1 MSYQVP
7 QHIDKNKIFIVKRS
21 EIEGRLEPEFY
32 SPSIFALEKKIRSL
46 SSHKLSFYAKSL
58 VGGATPLKS
67 CSEEYYS
74 NEKEGIPFLRVQNL
88 QPDGNINLSN
98 CLYINTNT
106 HNGLLKRSQ
115 VNGGDLLVKITGVGR
130 MAVASVAPKNFV
142 GNTNQHMVVIKT
154 NNESTSKYLSR
165 YLNLDIIEKIA
176 SRHSTGGTR
185 PALDYPSLKAIPII
199 ENIDFS
205 LIDNALYE
213 KQKKEAEAQKLLD
226 SIDGYILS
234 ELGITMPKSDLNLK
248 ERIFFCNFKQA
259 TGGRLDPKFNNQW
272 QKLKS
277 LQCNYPKVTLADVV
291 FNSGQYGANETAIDY
306 KKGDTRYIRITDI
319 DDLGCLKEN
328 NKVTCKNI
336 EQNYIL
342 HKNDLLF
349 ARSGSVG
356 KCYIHKRISE
366 PAIFAGYLIRF
377 IINAAIINP
386 DYLFYYCNSSLYKY
400 WVDTIQRPAV
410 QANINSEEFR
420 QMIIPLPPLAK
431 QQEIADHI
439 TALRHQAAQLQQEG
453 KEALE
458 KAKQEVEQMILG
470 K

>member
-21 EIEGRLEPEFY
+21 EIEGRLDPKMALYNQESHSTQYHKIQLKKLLLKAPQYGAGESGVTRKSYQEPRYIRITDIDSNGIVNSKELGATANNIEDKY
-32 SPSIFALEKKIRSL
+32 ILNDGDILFARSGATVGKTYL
-46 SSHKLSFYAKSL
+46 HKTKPYMCFYAGYLIRFVVNTSL
-58 VGGATPLKS
+58 ILPEYLFAYTQLPIYKKWIAAIQRPS
-67 CSEEYYS
+67 AQPNINAEEYQS
-74 NEKEGIPFLRVQNL
+74 LEIPL
-88 QPDGNINLSN
+88 P
-98 CLYINTNT
+98 
-106 HNGLLKRSQ
+106 
-115 VNGGDLLVKITGVGR
+115 
-130 MAVASVAPKNFV
+130 
-142 GNTNQHMVVIKT
+142 
-154 NNESTSKYLSR
+154 
-165 YLNLDIIEKIA
+165 NLDIQHYICN
-176 SRHSTGGTR
+176 
-185 PALDYPSLKAIPII
+185 II
-199 ENIDFS
+199 KNGY
-205 LIDNALYE
+205 LT

-226 SIDGYILS
+226 SIDGYILN

-306 KKGDTRYIRITDI
+306 KEGDTRYIRITDI

-336 EQNYIL
+336 EQNYML

-386 DYLFYYCNSSLYKY
+386 DYLFYYCNCSLYKY

-420 QMIIPLPPLAK
+420 QTIIPLPPMAK

>member
-21 EIEGRLEPEFY
+21 EIEGRLDPKMALYNQESHSTQYHKIQLKKLLLKAPQYGAGESGVTRKSYQEPRYIRITDIDSNGIVNSKELGATANNIEDKY
-32 SPSIFALEKKIRSL
+32 ILNDGDILFARSGATVGKTYL
-46 SSHKLSFYAKSL
+46 HKTKPYMCFYAGYLIRFVVNTSL
-58 VGGATPLKS
+58 ILPEYLFAYTQLPIYKKWIAAIQRPS
-67 CSEEYYS
+67 AQPNINAEEYQS
-74 NEKEGIPFLRVQNL
+74 LEIPL
-88 QPDGNINLSN
+88 P
-98 CLYINTNT
+98 
-106 HNGLLKRSQ
+106 
-115 VNGGDLLVKITGVGR
+115 
-130 MAVASVAPKNFV
+130 
-142 GNTNQHMVVIKT
+142 
-154 NNESTSKYLSR
+154 
-165 YLNLDIIEKIA
+165 NLDIQHYICN
-176 SRHSTGGTR
+176 
-185 PALDYPSLKAIPII
+185 II
-199 ENIDFS
+199 KNGY
-205 LIDNALYE
+205 LT

-226 SIDGYILS
+226 SIDGYILN

-306 KKGDTRYIRITDI
+306 KEGDTRYIRITDI

-336 EQNYIL
+336 EQNYML

-386 DYLFYYCNSSLYKY
+386 DYLFYYCNCSLYKY

-410 QANINSEEFR
+410 QANINSEEFK
-420 QMIIPLPPLAK
+420 QIIIPLPPMAK

>member
-21 EIEGRLEPEFY
+21 EIEGRLDPKMALYNQESHNTQYHKIQLKKLLLKAPQYGAGESGVTRKSYQEPRYIRITDIDSNGIVNSKELGATANNIEDKY
-32 SPSIFALEKKIRSL
+32 MLNDGDILFARSGATVGKTYL
-46 SSHKLSFYAKSL
+46 HKTKPYMCFYAGYLIRFVVNTSL
-58 VGGATPLKS
+58 ILPEYLFAYTQLPIYKKWIAAIQRPS
-67 CSEEYYS
+67 AQPNINAEEYQS
-74 NEKEGIPFLRVQNL
+74 LEIPL
-88 QPDGNINLSN
+88 P
-98 CLYINTNT
+98 
-106 HNGLLKRSQ
+106 
-115 VNGGDLLVKITGVGR
+115 
-130 MAVASVAPKNFV
+130 
-142 GNTNQHMVVIKT
+142 
-154 NNESTSKYLSR
+154 
-165 YLNLDIIEKIA
+165 NLDIQHYICN
-176 SRHSTGGTR
+176 
-185 PALDYPSLKAIPII
+185 II
-199 ENIDFS
+199 KNGY
-205 LIDNALYE
+205 LT

-226 SIDGYILS
+226 SIDGYILN

-306 KKGDTRYIRITDI
+306 KEGDTRYIRITDI

-336 EQNYIL
+336 EQNYML

-386 DYLFYYCNSSLYKY
+386 DYLFYYCNCSLYKY

-420 QMIIPLPPLAK
+420 QIIIPLPPMAK

>member
-21 EIEGRLEPEFY
+21 EIEGRLDPKMALYNQESHSTQYHKIQLKKLLLKAPQYGAGESGVTRKSYQEPRYIRITDIDSNGIVNSKELGATANNIEDKY
-32 SPSIFALEKKIRSL
+32 ILNDGDILFARSGATVGKTYL
-46 SSHKLSFYAKSL
+46 HKTKPYMCFYAGYLIRFVVNTSL
-58 VGGATPLKS
+58 ILPEYLFAYTQLPIYKKWIAAIQRPS
-67 CSEEYYS
+67 AQPNINAEEYQS
-74 NEKEGIPFLRVQNL
+74 LEIPL
-88 QPDGNINLSN
+88 P
-98 CLYINTNT
+98 
-106 HNGLLKRSQ
+106 
-115 VNGGDLLVKITGVGR
+115 
-130 MAVASVAPKNFV
+130 
-142 GNTNQHMVVIKT
+142 
-154 NNESTSKYLSR
+154 
-165 YLNLDIIEKIA
+165 NLDIQHYICN
-176 SRHSTGGTR
+176 
-185 PALDYPSLKAIPII
+185 II
-199 ENIDFS
+199 KNGY
-205 LIDNALYE
+205 LT

-226 SIDGYILS
+226 SIDGYILN

-306 KKGDTRYIRITDI
+306 KEGDTRYIRITDI

-336 EQNYIL
+336 EQNYML
-342 HKNDLLF
+342 HKYDLLF

-386 DYLFYYCNSSLYKY
+386 NYLFYYCNCSLYKY

-420 QMIIPLPPLAK
+420 QIIIPLPPMAK

>member
-7 QHIDKNKIFIVKRS
+7 QHIDKNKIFIIKRS
-21 EIEGRLEPEFY
+21 EIEGRLDPKMALYNQESHSTQYHKIQLKKLLLKAPQYGAGESGVTRKSYQEPRYIRITDIDSNGIVNSKELGATANNIEDKY
-32 SPSIFALEKKIRSL
+32 ILNDGDILFARSGATVGKTYL
-46 SSHKLSFYAKSL
+46 HKTKPYMCFYAGYLIRFVVNTSL
-58 VGGATPLKS
+58 ILPEYLFAYTQLPIYKKWIAAIQRPS
-67 CSEEYYS
+67 AQPNINAEEYQS
-74 NEKEGIPFLRVQNL
+74 LEIPL
-88 QPDGNINLSN
+88 P
-98 CLYINTNT
+98 
-106 HNGLLKRSQ
+106 
-115 VNGGDLLVKITGVGR
+115 
-130 MAVASVAPKNFV
+130 
-142 GNTNQHMVVIKT
+142 
-154 NNESTSKYLSR
+154 
-165 YLNLDIIEKIA
+165 NLDIQHYICN
-176 SRHSTGGTR
+176 
-185 PALDYPSLKAIPII
+185 II
-199 ENIDFS
+199 KNGY
-205 LIDNALYE
+205 LT

-226 SIDGYILS
+226 SIDGYILN

-277 LQCNYPKVTLADVV
+277 LLCNYPKVTLADVV

-306 KKGDTRYIRITDI
+306 KEGDTRYIRITDI

-336 EQNYIL
+336 EQNYML

-386 DYLFYYCNSSLYKY
+386 DYLFYYCNCSLYKY

-420 QMIIPLPPLAK
+420 QIIIPLPPMAK

>member
-21 EIEGRLEPEFY
+21 EIEGRLDPKMALYNQESHSTQYHKIQLKKLLLKAPQYGAGESGVTRKSYQEPRYIRITDIDSNGIVNSKELGATANNIEDKY
-32 SPSIFALEKKIRSL
+32 ILNDGDILFARSGATVGKTYL
-46 SSHKLSFYAKSL
+46 HKTKPYMCFYAGYLIRFVVNTSL
-58 VGGATPLKS
+58 ILPEYLFAYTQLPIYKKWIAAIQRPNAQPNINA
-67 CSEEYYS
+67 EEYQS
-74 NEKEGIPFLRVQNL
+74 LEISLP
-88 QPDGNINLSN
+88 
-98 CLYINTNT
+98 
-106 HNGLLKRSQ
+106 
-115 VNGGDLLVKITGVGR
+115 
-130 MAVASVAPKNFV
+130 
-142 GNTNQHMVVIKT
+142 
-154 NNESTSKYLSR
+154 
-165 YLNLDIIEKIA
+165 NLDIQHYICN
-176 SRHSTGGTR
+176 
-185 PALDYPSLKAIPII
+185 II
-199 ENIDFS
+199 KNGY
-205 LIDNALYE
+205 LT

-226 SIDGYILS
+226 SIDGYILN

-306 KKGDTRYIRITDI
+306 KEGDTRYIRITDI

-336 EQNYIL
+336 EQNYML

-386 DYLFYYCNSSLYKY
+386 DYLFYYCNCSLYKY

-420 QMIIPLPPLAK
+420 QIIIPLPPMAK

>member
-21 EIEGRLEPEFY
+21 EIEGRLDPKMALYNQESHSTQYHKIQLKKLLLKAPQYGAGESGVTRKSYQEPRYIRITDIDSNGIVNSKELGATANNIEDKY
-32 SPSIFALEKKIRSL
+32 ILNDGDILFARSGATVGKTYL
-46 SSHKLSFYAKSL
+46 HKTKPYMCFYAGYLIRFVVNTSL
-58 VGGATPLKS
+58 ILPEYLFAYTQLPIYKKWIAAIQRPS
-67 CSEEYYS
+67 AQPNINAEEYQS
-74 NEKEGIPFLRVQNL
+74 LEIPL
-88 QPDGNINLSN
+88 P
-98 CLYINTNT
+98 
-106 HNGLLKRSQ
+106 
-115 VNGGDLLVKITGVGR
+115 
-130 MAVASVAPKNFV
+130 
-142 GNTNQHMVVIKT
+142 
-154 NNESTSKYLSR
+154 
-165 YLNLDIIEKIA
+165 NLDIQHYICN
-176 SRHSTGGTR
+176 
-185 PALDYPSLKAIPII
+185 II
-199 ENIDFS
+199 KNGY
-205 LIDNALYE
+205 LT

-226 SIDGYILS
+226 SIDGYILN

-306 KKGDTRYIRITDI
+306 KEGDTRYIRITDI

-336 EQNYIL
+336 EQNYML

-386 DYLFYYCNSSLYKY
+386 DYLFYYCNCSLYKY

-410 QANINSEEFR
+410 QTNINSEEFR
-420 QMIIPLPPLAK
+420 QIIIPLPPMAK

>member
-21 EIEGRLEPEFY
+21 KIEGRLDPKMALYNQESHSTQYHKIQLKKLLLKAPQYGAGESGVTRKSYQEPRYIRITDIDSNGIVNSKELGATANNIEDKY
-32 SPSIFALEKKIRSL
+32 ILNDGDILFARSGATVGKTYL
-46 SSHKLSFYAKSL
+46 HKTKPYMCFYAGYLIRFVVNTSL
-58 VGGATPLKS
+58 ILPEYLFAYTQLPIYKKWIAAIQRPS
-67 CSEEYYS
+67 AQPNINAEEYQS
-74 NEKEGIPFLRVQNL
+74 LEIPL
-88 QPDGNINLSN
+88 P
-98 CLYINTNT
+98 
-106 HNGLLKRSQ
+106 
-115 VNGGDLLVKITGVGR
+115 
-130 MAVASVAPKNFV
+130 
-142 GNTNQHMVVIKT
+142 
-154 NNESTSKYLSR
+154 
-165 YLNLDIIEKIA
+165 NLDIQHYICN
-176 SRHSTGGTR
+176 
-185 PALDYPSLKAIPII
+185 II
-199 ENIDFS
+199 KNGY
-205 LIDNALYE
+205 LT

-226 SIDGYILS
+226 SIDGYILN

-248 ERIFFCNFKQA
+248 EKIFFCNFKQA

-306 KKGDTRYIRITDI
+306 KEGDTRYIRITDI

-336 EQNYIL
+336 EQNYML

-386 DYLFYYCNSSLYKY
+386 DYLFYYCNCSLYKY

-420 QMIIPLPPLAK
+420 QIIIPLPPMAK

>member
-7 QHIDKNKIFIVKRS
+7 QHIDKNKIFIIKRS
-21 EIEGRLEPEFY
+21 EIEGRLDPKMALYNQESHSTQYHKIQLKKLQLKAPQYGAGESGVTRKSYKEPRYIRITDIDSNGIVNSKELGATANNIEDKY
-32 SPSIFALEKKIRSL
+32 ILNDGDILFARSGATVGKTYL
-46 SSHKLSFYAKSL
+46 HKTKPYMCFYAGYLIRFVVNTSL
-58 VGGATPLKS
+58 ILPEYLFTYTQLPIYKKWIAAIQRPS
-67 CSEEYYS
+67 AQPNINAEEYQS
-74 NEKEGIPFLRVQNL
+74 LEIPL
-88 QPDGNINLSN
+88 P
-98 CLYINTNT
+98 
-106 HNGLLKRSQ
+106 
-115 VNGGDLLVKITGVGR
+115 
-130 MAVASVAPKNFV
+130 
-142 GNTNQHMVVIKT
+142 
-154 NNESTSKYLSR
+154 
-165 YLNLDIIEKIA
+165 NLDIQHYICN
-176 SRHSTGGTR
+176 
-185 PALDYPSLKAIPII
+185 II
-199 ENIDFS
+199 KNGY
-205 LIDNALYE
+205 LT

-234 ELGITMPKSDLNLK
+234 KLGITMPKSDLNLK

-386 DYLFYYCNSSLYKY
+386 DYLFYYCNCSLYKY

-458 KAKQEVEQMILG
+458 KAKKEVEQMILG

>member
-21 EIEGRLEPEFY
+21 EIEGRLDPKMALYNQESHSTQYHKIQLKKLLLKAPQYGAGESGVTRKSYQEPRYIRITDIDSNGIVNSKELGATANNIEDKY
-32 SPSIFALEKKIRSL
+32 ILNDGDILFARSGATVGKTYL
-46 SSHKLSFYAKSL
+46 HKTKPYMCFYAGYLIRFVVNTSL
-58 VGGATPLKS
+58 ILPEYLFAYTQLPIYKKWIAAIQRPS
-67 CSEEYYS
+67 AQPNINAEEYQS
-74 NEKEGIPFLRVQNL
+74 LEIPL
-88 QPDGNINLSN
+88 P
-98 CLYINTNT
+98 
-106 HNGLLKRSQ
+106 
-115 VNGGDLLVKITGVGR
+115 
-130 MAVASVAPKNFV
+130 
-142 GNTNQHMVVIKT
+142 
-154 NNESTSKYLSR
+154 
-165 YLNLDIIEKIA
+165 NLDIQHYICN
-176 SRHSTGGTR
+176 
-185 PALDYPSLKAIPII
+185 II
-199 ENIDFS
+199 KNGY
-205 LIDNALYE
+205 LT

-226 SIDGYILS
+226 SIDGYILN

-306 KKGDTRYIRITDI
+306 KEGDTRYIRITDI

-336 EQNYIL
+336 EQNYML

-386 DYLFYYCNSSLYKY
+386 DYLFYYCNCSLYKY

-420 QMIIPLPPLAK
+420 QIIIPLPPMAK

-458 KAKQEVEQMILG
+458 KAKQEVEQIILG

>member
-21 EIEGRLEPEFY
+21 EIEGRLDPKMALYNQESHNTQYHKIQLKKLLLKAPQYGAGESGVTRKSYQEPRYIRITDIDSNGIVNSKELGATANNIEDKY
-32 SPSIFALEKKIRSL
+32 ILNDGDILFARSGATVGKTYL
-46 SSHKLSFYAKSL
+46 HKTKPYMCFYAGYLIRFVVNTSL
-58 VGGATPLKS
+58 ILPEYLFAYTQLPIYKKWIAAIQRPS
-67 CSEEYYS
+67 AQPNINAEEYQS
-74 NEKEGIPFLRVQNL
+74 LEIPL
-88 QPDGNINLSN
+88 P
-98 CLYINTNT
+98 
-106 HNGLLKRSQ
+106 
-115 VNGGDLLVKITGVGR
+115 
-130 MAVASVAPKNFV
+130 
-142 GNTNQHMVVIKT
+142 
-154 NNESTSKYLSR
+154 
-165 YLNLDIIEKIA
+165 NLDIQHYICN
-176 SRHSTGGTR
+176 
-185 PALDYPSLKAIPII
+185 II
-199 ENIDFS
+199 KNGY
-205 LIDNALYE
+205 LT

-226 SIDGYILS
+226 SIDGYILN

-306 KKGDTRYIRITDI
+306 KEGDTRYIRITDI

-336 EQNYIL
+336 EQNYML

-386 DYLFYYCNSSLYKY
+386 DYLFYYCNCSLYKY

-420 QMIIPLPPLAK
+420 QIIIPLPPMAK

-458 KAKQEVEQMILG
+458 KAKQEVEQMILE

>member
-21 EIEGRLEPEFY
+21 EIEGRLDPKMALYNQESHSTQYHKIQLKKLLLKAPQYGAGESSVTRKSYQEPRYIRITDIDSNGIVNSKELGATANNIEDKY
-32 SPSIFALEKKIRSL
+32 ILNDGDILFARSGATVGKTYL
-46 SSHKLSFYAKSL
+46 HKTKPYMCFYAGYLIRFVVNTSL
-58 VGGATPLKS
+58 ILPEYLFAYTQLPIYKKWIAAIQRPNAQPNINA
-67 CSEEYYS
+67 EEYQS
-74 NEKEGIPFLRVQNL
+74 LEIPL
-88 QPDGNINLSN
+88 P
-98 CLYINTNT
+98 
-106 HNGLLKRSQ
+106 
-115 VNGGDLLVKITGVGR
+115 
-130 MAVASVAPKNFV
+130 
-142 GNTNQHMVVIKT
+142 
-154 NNESTSKYLSR
+154 
-165 YLNLDIIEKIA
+165 NLDIQHYICN
-176 SRHSTGGTR
+176 
-185 PALDYPSLKAIPII
+185 II
-199 ENIDFS
+199 KNGY
-205 LIDNALYE
+205 LT

-226 SIDGYILS
+226 SIDGYILN

-306 KKGDTRYIRITDI
+306 KEGDTRYIRITDI

-336 EQNYIL
+336 EQNYML

-386 DYLFYYCNSSLYKY
+386 DYLFYYCNCSLYKY

-420 QMIIPLPPLAK
+420 QIIIPLPPMAK

>member
-7 QHIDKNKIFIVKRS
+7 QHIDKNKIFIIKRS
-21 EIEGRLEPEFY
+21 EIEGRLDPKMALYNQESHSTQYHKIQLKKLLLKAPQYGAGESGVTRKSYQEPRYIRITDIDSNGIVNSKELGATANNIEDKY
-32 SPSIFALEKKIRSL
+32 ILNDGDILFARSGATVGKTYL
-46 SSHKLSFYAKSL
+46 HKTKPYMCFYAGYLIRFVVNTSL
-58 VGGATPLKS
+58 ILPEYLFAYTQLPIYKKWIAAIQRPS
-67 CSEEYYS
+67 AQPNINAEEYQS
-74 NEKEGIPFLRVQNL
+74 LEIPL
-88 QPDGNINLSN
+88 P
-98 CLYINTNT
+98 
-106 HNGLLKRSQ
+106 
-115 VNGGDLLVKITGVGR
+115 
-130 MAVASVAPKNFV
+130 
-142 GNTNQHMVVIKT
+142 
-154 NNESTSKYLSR
+154 
-165 YLNLDIIEKIA
+165 NLDIQHYICN
-176 SRHSTGGTR
+176 
-185 PALDYPSLKAIPII
+185 II
-199 ENIDFS
+199 KNGY
-205 LIDNALYE
+205 LT

-226 SIDGYILS
+226 SIDGYILN

-306 KKGDTRYIRITDI
+306 KEGDTRYIRITDI

-336 EQNYIL
+336 EQNYML

-386 DYLFYYCNSSLYKY
+386 NYLFYYCNCSLYKY

-420 QMIIPLPPLAK
+420 QIIIPLPPMAK

>member
-21 EIEGRLEPEFY
+21 EIEGRLDPKMALYNQESHSTQYHKIQLKKLLLKAPQYGAGESGVTRKSYQEPRYIRITDIDSNGIVNSKELGATANNIEDKY
-32 SPSIFALEKKIRSL
+32 ILNDGDILFARSGATVGKTYL
-46 SSHKLSFYAKSL
+46 HKTKPYMCFYAGYLIRFVANTSL
-58 VGGATPLKS
+58 ILPEYLFAYTQLPIYKKWIAAIQRPNAQPNINA
-67 CSEEYYS
+67 EEYQS
-74 NEKEGIPFLRVQNL
+74 LEIPL
-88 QPDGNINLSN
+88 P
-98 CLYINTNT
+98 
-106 HNGLLKRSQ
+106 
-115 VNGGDLLVKITGVGR
+115 
-130 MAVASVAPKNFV
+130 
-142 GNTNQHMVVIKT
+142 
-154 NNESTSKYLSR
+154 
-165 YLNLDIIEKIA
+165 NLDIQHYICN
-176 SRHSTGGTR
+176 
-185 PALDYPSLKAIPII
+185 II
-199 ENIDFS
+199 KNGY
-205 LIDNALYE
+205 LT

-226 SIDGYILS
+226 SINGYILN

-306 KKGDTRYIRITDI
+306 KEGDTRYIRITDI

-336 EQNYIL
+336 EQNYML

-386 DYLFYYCNSSLYKY
+386 DYLFYYCNCSLYKY

-420 QMIIPLPPLAK
+420 QIIIPLPPMAK

>member
-21 EIEGRLEPEFY
+21 EIEGRLDPKMALYNQESHSTQYHKIQLKKLLLKAPQYGAGESGVTRKSYQEPRYIRITDIDSNGIVNSKELGATANNIEDKY
-32 SPSIFALEKKIRSL
+32 ILNDGDILFARSGATVGKTYL
-46 SSHKLSFYAKSL
+46 HKTKPYMCFYAGYLIRFVVNTSL
-58 VGGATPLKS
+58 ILPEYLFAYTQLPIYKKWIAAIQRPS
-67 CSEEYYS
+67 AQPNINAEEYQS
-74 NEKEGIPFLRVQNL
+74 LEIPL
-88 QPDGNINLSN
+88 P
-98 CLYINTNT
+98 
-106 HNGLLKRSQ
+106 
-115 VNGGDLLVKITGVGR
+115 
-130 MAVASVAPKNFV
+130 
-142 GNTNQHMVVIKT
+142 
-154 NNESTSKYLSR
+154 
-165 YLNLDIIEKIA
+165 NLDIQHYICN
-176 SRHSTGGTR
+176 
-185 PALDYPSLKAIPII
+185 II
-199 ENIDFS
+199 KNGY
-205 LIDNALYE
+205 LT

-226 SIDGYILS
+226 SIDGYILN

-277 LQCNYPKVTLADVV
+277 LKCNYPKVTLADVV

-306 KKGDTRYIRITDI
+306 KEGDTRYIRITDI

-336 EQNYIL
+336 EQNYML

-356 KCYIHKRISE
+356 KCYIHKQISE

-386 DYLFYYCNSSLYKY
+386 DYLFYYCNCSLYKY

-420 QMIIPLPPLAK
+420 QIIIPLPPMAK

>member
-21 EIEGRLEPEFY
+21 EIEGRLDPKMALYNQESHSTQYHKIQLKKLLLKAPQYGAGESGVTRKSYQEPRYIRITDIDSNGIVNSKELGATANNIEDKY
-32 SPSIFALEKKIRSL
+32 ILNDGDILFARSGATVGKTYL
-46 SSHKLSFYAKSL
+46 HKTKPYMCFYAGYLIRFVVNTSL
-58 VGGATPLKS
+58 ILPEYLFAYTQLPIYKKWIAAIQRPS
-67 CSEEYYS
+67 AQPNINAEEYQS
-74 NEKEGIPFLRVQNL
+74 LEIPL
-88 QPDGNINLSN
+88 P
-98 CLYINTNT
+98 
-106 HNGLLKRSQ
+106 
-115 VNGGDLLVKITGVGR
+115 
-130 MAVASVAPKNFV
+130 
-142 GNTNQHMVVIKT
+142 
-154 NNESTSKYLSR
+154 
-165 YLNLDIIEKIA
+165 NLDIQHYICN
-176 SRHSTGGTR
+176 
-185 PALDYPSLKAIPII
+185 II
-199 ENIDFS
+199 KNGY
-205 LIDNALYE
+205 LT

-226 SIDGYILS
+226 SIDGYILN

-306 KKGDTRYIRITDI
+306 KEGDTRYIRITDV

-336 EQNYIL
+336 EQNYML

-386 DYLFYYCNSSLYKY
+386 DYLFYYCNCSLYKY

-420 QMIIPLPPLAK
+420 QIIIPLPPLAK

>member
-21 EIEGRLEPEFY
+21 EIEGRLDPKMALYNQESHSTQYHKIQLKKLLLKAPQYGAGESGVTRKSYQEPRYIRITDIDSNGIVNSKELGATANNIEDKY
-32 SPSIFALEKKIRSL
+32 ILNDGDILFARSGATVGKTYL
-46 SSHKLSFYAKSL
+46 HKTKPYMCFYAGYLIRFVVNTSL
-58 VGGATPLKS
+58 ILPEYLFAYTQLPIYKKWIAAIQRPS
-67 CSEEYYS
+67 AQPNINAEEYQS
-74 NEKEGIPFLRVQNL
+74 LEIPL
-88 QPDGNINLSN
+88 P
-98 CLYINTNT
+98 
-106 HNGLLKRSQ
+106 
-115 VNGGDLLVKITGVGR
+115 
-130 MAVASVAPKNFV
+130 
-142 GNTNQHMVVIKT
+142 
-154 NNESTSKYLSR
+154 
-165 YLNLDIIEKIA
+165 NLDIQHYICN
-176 SRHSTGGTR
+176 
-185 PALDYPSLKAIPII
+185 II
-199 ENIDFS
+199 KNGY
-205 LIDNALYE
+205 LT

-226 SIDGYILS
+226 SIDGYILN

-306 KKGDTRYIRITDI
+306 KEGDTRYIRITDI

-336 EQNYIL
+336 EQNYML

-386 DYLFYYCNSSLYKY
+386 DYLFYYCNCSLYKY

-420 QMIIPLPPLAK
+420 QIIIPLPPMAK
-431 QQEIADHI
+431 QQKIADHI

>member
-21 EIEGRLEPEFY
+21 EIEGRLDPKMALYNQESHSTQYHKIQLKKLLLKAPQYGAGESGVTRKSYQEPRYIRITDIDSNGIVNSKELGATANNIEDKY
-32 SPSIFALEKKIRSL
+32 ILNDGDILFARSGATVGKTYL
-46 SSHKLSFYAKSL
+46 HKTKPYMCFYAGYLIRFVVNTSL
-58 VGGATPLKS
+58 ILPKYLFAYTQLPIYKKWIAAIQRPS
-67 CSEEYYS
+67 AQPNINAEEYQS
-74 NEKEGIPFLRVQNL
+74 LEIPL
-88 QPDGNINLSN
+88 P
-98 CLYINTNT
+98 
-106 HNGLLKRSQ
+106 
-115 VNGGDLLVKITGVGR
+115 
-130 MAVASVAPKNFV
+130 
-142 GNTNQHMVVIKT
+142 
-154 NNESTSKYLSR
+154 
-165 YLNLDIIEKIA
+165 NLDIQHYICN
-176 SRHSTGGTR
+176 
-185 PALDYPSLKAIPII
+185 II
-199 ENIDFS
+199 KNGY
-205 LIDNALYE
+205 LT

-226 SIDGYILS
+226 SIDGYILN

-306 KKGDTRYIRITDI
+306 KEGDTRYIRITDI

-336 EQNYIL
+336 EQNYML

-386 DYLFYYCNSSLYKY
+386 DYLFYYCNCSLYKY

-420 QMIIPLPPLAK
+420 QTIIPLPPMAK

>member
-1 MSYQVP
+1 MKKLLLKAPQYGAGESGVTRKSYQEP
-7 QHIDKNKIFIVKRS
+7 RYIRITDIDSNGIVNSKELGATANNIEDKYILNDGDILFARS
-21 EIEGRLEPEFY
+21 GATVGKTYL
-32 SPSIFALEKKIRSL
+32 
-46 SSHKLSFYAKSL
+46 HKTKPYMCFYAGYLIRFVVNTSL
-58 VGGATPLKS
+58 ILPEYLFAYTQLPIYKKWIAAIQRPS
-67 CSEEYYS
+67 AQPNINAEEYQS
-74 NEKEGIPFLRVQNL
+74 LEIPL
-88 QPDGNINLSN
+88 P
-98 CLYINTNT
+98 
-106 HNGLLKRSQ
+106 
-115 VNGGDLLVKITGVGR
+115 
-130 MAVASVAPKNFV
+130 
-142 GNTNQHMVVIKT
+142 
-154 NNESTSKYLSR
+154 
-165 YLNLDIIEKIA
+165 NLDIQHYICN
-176 SRHSTGGTR
+176 
-185 PALDYPSLKAIPII
+185 II
-199 ENIDFS
+199 KNGY
-205 LIDNALYE
+205 LT

-226 SIDGYILS
+226 SIDGYILN

-306 KKGDTRYIRITDI
+306 KEGDTRYIRITDI

-336 EQNYIL
+336 EQNYML

-386 DYLFYYCNSSLYKY
+386 DYLFYYCNCSLYKY

-420 QMIIPLPPLAK
+420 QIIIPLPPMAK

>member
-21 EIEGRLEPEFY
+21 EIEGRLDPKMALYNQESHSTLYHKIQLKKLLLKAPQYGAGESGVTRKSYQEPRYIRITDIDSNGIVNSKELGATANNIEDKY
-32 SPSIFALEKKIRSL
+32 ILNDGDILFARSGATVGKTYL
-46 SSHKLSFYAKSL
+46 HKTKPYMCFYAGYLIRFVVNTSL
-58 VGGATPLKS
+58 ILPEYLFAYTQLPIYKKWIAAIQRPS
-67 CSEEYYS
+67 AQPNINAEEYQS
-74 NEKEGIPFLRVQNL
+74 LEIPL
-88 QPDGNINLSN
+88 P
-98 CLYINTNT
+98 
-106 HNGLLKRSQ
+106 
-115 VNGGDLLVKITGVGR
+115 
-130 MAVASVAPKNFV
+130 
-142 GNTNQHMVVIKT
+142 
-154 NNESTSKYLSR
+154 
-165 YLNLDIIEKIA
+165 NLDIQHYICN
-176 SRHSTGGTR
+176 
-185 PALDYPSLKAIPII
+185 II
-199 ENIDFS
+199 KNGY
-205 LIDNALYE
+205 LT

-226 SIDGYILS
+226 SIDGYILN

-306 KKGDTRYIRITDI
+306 KEGDTRYIRITDI

-336 EQNYIL
+336 EQNYML

-386 DYLFYYCNSSLYKY
+386 DYLFYYCNCSLYKY

-420 QMIIPLPPLAK
+420 QIIIPLPPLAI

>member
-21 EIEGRLEPEFY
+21 EIEGRLDPKMALYNQESHSTQYHKIQLKKLLLKAPQYGAGESGVTRKSYQEPRYIRITDIDSNGIVNSKELGATANNIEDKY
-32 SPSIFALEKKIRSL
+32 ILNDGDILFARSGATVGKTYL
-46 SSHKLSFYAKSL
+46 HKTKPYMCFYAGYLIRFVVNTFLILPEYLFAYTQLPIYKKWIAAIQRPS
-58 VGGATPLKS
+58 AQPNINA
-67 CSEEYYS
+67 EEYQS
-74 NEKEGIPFLRVQNL
+74 LEIPL
-88 QPDGNINLSN
+88 P
-98 CLYINTNT
+98 
-106 HNGLLKRSQ
+106 
-115 VNGGDLLVKITGVGR
+115 
-130 MAVASVAPKNFV
+130 
-142 GNTNQHMVVIKT
+142 
-154 NNESTSKYLSR
+154 
-165 YLNLDIIEKIA
+165 NLDIQHYICN
-176 SRHSTGGTR
+176 
-185 PALDYPSLKAIPII
+185 II
-199 ENIDFS
+199 KNGY
-205 LIDNALYE
+205 LT

-226 SIDGYILS
+226 SIDGYILN

-306 KKGDTRYIRITDI
+306 KEGDTRYIRITDI

-336 EQNYIL
+336 EQNYML

-386 DYLFYYCNSSLYKY
+386 NYLFYYCNCSLYKY

-420 QMIIPLPPLAK
+420 QIIIPLPPMAK

>member
-21 EIEGRLEPEFY
+21 EIEGRLDPKMALYNQESHSTQYHKIQLKKLLLKAPQYGAGESGVTRKSYQEPRYIRITDIDSNGIVNSKELGATANNIEDKY
-32 SPSIFALEKKIRSL
+32 ILNDGDILFARSGATVGKTYL
-46 SSHKLSFYAKSL
+46 HKTKPYMCFYAGYLIRFVVNTSL
-58 VGGATPLKS
+58 ILPEYLFAYTQLPIYKKWIAAIQRPS
-67 CSEEYYS
+67 AQPNINAEEYQS
-74 NEKEGIPFLRVQNL
+74 LEIPL
-88 QPDGNINLSN
+88 P
-98 CLYINTNT
+98 
-106 HNGLLKRSQ
+106 
-115 VNGGDLLVKITGVGR
+115 
-130 MAVASVAPKNFV
+130 
-142 GNTNQHMVVIKT
+142 
-154 NNESTSKYLSR
+154 
-165 YLNLDIIEKIA
+165 NLDIQHYICN
-176 SRHSTGGTR
+176 
-185 PALDYPSLKAIPII
+185 II
-199 ENIDFS
+199 KNGY
-205 LIDNALYE
+205 LT

-226 SIDGYILS
+226 SIDGYILN

-306 KKGDTRYIRITDI
+306 KEGDTRYIRITDI

-336 EQNYIL
+336 EQNYML

-386 DYLFYYCNSSLYKY
+386 DYLFYYCNCSLYKY

-420 QMIIPLPPLAK
+420 QIIIPLPPMAK

-439 TALRHQAAQLQQEG
+439 TAHRHQAAQLQQEG

>member
-7 QHIDKNKIFIVKRS
+7 QHIDKNKIFIIKRS
-21 EIEGRLEPEFY
+21 EIEGRLDPKMALYNQESHSTQYHKIQLKKLLLKAPQYGAGESGVTRKSYQEPRYIRITDIDSNGIVNSKELGATANNIEDKY
-32 SPSIFALEKKIRSL
+32 ILNDGDILFARSGATVGKTYL
-46 SSHKLSFYAKSL
+46 HKTKPYMCFYAGYLIRFVVNTSL
-58 VGGATPLKS
+58 ILPEYLFAYTQLPIYKKWIAAIQRPS
-67 CSEEYYS
+67 AQPNINAEEYQS
-74 NEKEGIPFLRVQNL
+74 LEIPL
-88 QPDGNINLSN
+88 P
-98 CLYINTNT
+98 
-106 HNGLLKRSQ
+106 
-115 VNGGDLLVKITGVGR
+115 
-130 MAVASVAPKNFV
+130 
-142 GNTNQHMVVIKT
+142 
-154 NNESTSKYLSR
+154 
-165 YLNLDIIEKIA
+165 NLDIQHYICN
-176 SRHSTGGTR
+176 
-185 PALDYPSLKAIPII
+185 II
-199 ENIDFS
+199 KNGY
-205 LIDNALYE
+205 LT

-226 SIDGYILS
+226 SIDGYILN

-306 KKGDTRYIRITDI
+306 KEGDTRYIRITDV

-336 EQNYIL
+336 EQNYML

-386 DYLFYYCNSSLYKY
+386 DYLFYYCNCSLYKY

-420 QMIIPLPPLAK
+420 QIIIPLPPMAK

>member
-1 MSYQVP
+1 MSYQIP

-21 EIEGRLEPEFY
+21 EIEGRLDPKM
-32 SPSIFALEKKIRSL
+32 ALYNQESHSTQYHKIHLKKL
-46 SSHKLSFYAKSL
+46 
-58 VGGATPLKS
+58 
-67 CSEEYYS
+67 
-74 NEKEGIPFLRVQNL
+74 
-88 QPDGNINLSN
+88 
-98 CLYINTNT
+98 
-106 HNGLLKRSQ
+106 LLK
-115 VNGGDLLVKITGVGR
+115 
-130 MAVASVAPKNFV
+130 AP
-142 GNTNQHMVVIKT
+142 
-154 NNESTSKYLSR
+154 
-165 YLNLDIIEKIA
+165 
-176 SRHSTGGTR
+176 
-185 PALDYPSLKAIPII
+185 
-199 ENIDFS
+199 
-205 LIDNALYE
+205 
-213 KQKKEAEAQKLLD
+213 
-226 SIDGYILS
+226 
-234 ELGITMPKSDLNLK
+234 
-248 ERIFFCNFKQA
+248 
-259 TGGRLDPKFNNQW
+259 
-272 QKLKS
+272 
-277 LQCNYPKVTLADVV
+277 
-291 FNSGQYGANETAIDY
+291 QYGAGESGVTRKSY
-306 KKGDTRYIRITDI
+306 QEPRYIRITDI

-439 TALRHQAAQLQQEG
+439 TALRHQAVQLQQEG

>member
-21 EIEGRLEPEFY
+21 EIEGRLDPKMALYNQKSHSTQYHKIQLKKLLLKAPQYGAGESGVTRKSYQEPRYIRITDIDSNGIVNSKELGATANNIEDKY
-32 SPSIFALEKKIRSL
+32 ILNDGDILFARSGATVGKTYL
-46 SSHKLSFYAKSL
+46 HKTKPYMCFYAGYLIRFVVNTSL
-58 VGGATPLKS
+58 ILPEYLFAYTQLPIYKKWIAAIQRPS
-67 CSEEYYS
+67 AQPNINAEEYQS
-74 NEKEGIPFLRVQNL
+74 LEIPL
-88 QPDGNINLSN
+88 P
-98 CLYINTNT
+98 
-106 HNGLLKRSQ
+106 
-115 VNGGDLLVKITGVGR
+115 
-130 MAVASVAPKNFV
+130 
-142 GNTNQHMVVIKT
+142 
-154 NNESTSKYLSR
+154 
-165 YLNLDIIEKIA
+165 NLDIQHYICN
-176 SRHSTGGTR
+176 
-185 PALDYPSLKAIPII
+185 II
-199 ENIDFS
+199 KNGY
-205 LIDNALYE
+205 LT

-226 SIDGYILS
+226 SIDGYILN

-306 KKGDTRYIRITDI
+306 KEGDTRYIRITDI

-336 EQNYIL
+336 EQNYML

-386 DYLFYYCNSSLYKY
+386 DYLFYYCNCSLYKY

-420 QMIIPLPPLAK
+420 QTIIPLPPMAK

>member
-21 EIEGRLEPEFY
+21 EIEGRLDPKMALYYQESHSTQYHKIQLKKLLLKAPQYGAGESGVTRKSYQEPRYIRITDIDSNGIVNSKELGATANNIEDKY
-32 SPSIFALEKKIRSL
+32 ILNDGDILFARSGATVGKTYL
-46 SSHKLSFYAKSL
+46 HKTKPYMCFYAGYLIRFVVNTSL
-58 VGGATPLKS
+58 ILPEYLFAYTQLPIYKKWIAAIQRPS
-67 CSEEYYS
+67 AQPNINAEEYQS
-74 NEKEGIPFLRVQNL
+74 LEIPL
-88 QPDGNINLSN
+88 P
-98 CLYINTNT
+98 
-106 HNGLLKRSQ
+106 
-115 VNGGDLLVKITGVGR
+115 
-130 MAVASVAPKNFV
+130 
-142 GNTNQHMVVIKT
+142 
-154 NNESTSKYLSR
+154 
-165 YLNLDIIEKIA
+165 NLDIQHYICN
-176 SRHSTGGTR
+176 
-185 PALDYPSLKAIPII
+185 II
-199 ENIDFS
+199 KNGY
-205 LIDNALYE
+205 LT

-226 SIDGYILS
+226 SIDGYILN

-306 KKGDTRYIRITDI
+306 KEGDTRYIRITDI

-336 EQNYIL
+336 EQNYML

-386 DYLFYYCNSSLYKY
+386 DYLFYYCNCSLYKY

-420 QMIIPLPPLAK
+420 QIIIPLPPMAK

>member
-7 QHIDKNKIFIVKRS
+7 QHIDKNKIFIIKRS
-21 EIEGRLEPEFY
+21 EIEGRLDPKMALYNQESHSTQYHKIQLKKLLLKAPQYGAGESGVTRKSYQEPRYIRITDIDSNGIVNSKELGATANNIEDKY
-32 SPSIFALEKKIRSL
+32 ILNDGDILFARSGATVGKTYL
-46 SSHKLSFYAKSL
+46 HKTKPYMCFYAGYLIRFVVNTSL
-58 VGGATPLKS
+58 ILPEYLFAYTQLPIYKKWIAAIQRPS
-67 CSEEYYS
+67 AQPNINAEEYQS
-74 NEKEGIPFLRVQNL
+74 LEIPL
-88 QPDGNINLSN
+88 P
-98 CLYINTNT
+98 
-106 HNGLLKRSQ
+106 
-115 VNGGDLLVKITGVGR
+115 
-130 MAVASVAPKNFV
+130 
-142 GNTNQHMVVIKT
+142 
-154 NNESTSKYLSR
+154 
-165 YLNLDIIEKIA
+165 NLDIQHYICN
-176 SRHSTGGTR
+176 
-185 PALDYPSLKAIPII
+185 II
-199 ENIDFS
+199 KNGY
-205 LIDNALYE
+205 LT

-226 SIDGYILS
+226 SIDGYILN

-306 KKGDTRYIRITDI
+306 KEGDTRYIRITDI

-336 EQNYIL
+336 EQNYML

-386 DYLFYYCNSSLYKY
+386 DYLFSSCTYLFVY
-400 WVDTIQRPAV
+400 
-410 QANINSEEFR
+410 
-420 QMIIPLPPLAK
+420 PLL
-431 QQEIADHI
+431 
-439 TALRHQAAQLQQEG
+439 L
-453 KEALE
+453 
-458 KAKQEVEQMILG
+458 
-470 K
+470 

>member
-21 EIEGRLEPEFY
+21 EIEGRLDPKMALYNQESHSTQYHKIQLKKLLLKAPQYGAGESGVTRKSYQEPRYIRITDIDSNGIVNSKELGATANNIEDKY
-32 SPSIFALEKKIRSL
+32 ILNDGDILFARSGATVGKTYL
-46 SSHKLSFYAKSL
+46 HKTKPYMCFYAGYLIRFVVNTSL
-58 VGGATPLKS
+58 ILPEYLFAYTQLPIYKKWIAAIQRPS
-67 CSEEYYS
+67 AQPNINAEEYQS
-74 NEKEGIPFLRVQNL
+74 LEIPL
-88 QPDGNINLSN
+88 P
-98 CLYINTNT
+98 
-106 HNGLLKRSQ
+106 
-115 VNGGDLLVKITGVGR
+115 
-130 MAVASVAPKNFV
+130 
-142 GNTNQHMVVIKT
+142 
-154 NNESTSKYLSR
+154 
-165 YLNLDIIEKIA
+165 NLDIQHYICN
-176 SRHSTGGTR
+176 
-185 PALDYPSLKAIPII
+185 II
-199 ENIDFS
+199 KNGY
-205 LIDNALYE
+205 LT

-226 SIDGYILS
+226 SIDGYILN

-306 KKGDTRYIRITDI
+306 KEGDTRYIRITDI

-328 NKVTCKNI
+328 NKVTCKNT
-336 EQNYIL
+336 EQNYML
-342 HKNDLLF
+342 HKNNLLF

-386 DYLFYYCNSSLYKY
+386 DYLFYYCNCSLYKY

-420 QMIIPLPPLAK
+420 QIIIPLPPMAK

>member
-21 EIEGRLEPEFY
+21 EIEGRLDPKMALYNQESHNTQYHKIQLKKLLLKAPQYGAGESGVTRKSYQEPRYIRITDIDSNGIVNSKELGATANNIEDKY
-32 SPSIFALEKKIRSL
+32 ILNDGDILFARSGATVGKTYL
-46 SSHKLSFYAKSL
+46 HKTKPYMCFYAGYLIRFVVNTSL
-58 VGGATPLKS
+58 IFPEYLFAYTQLPIYKKWIAAIQRPS
-67 CSEEYYS
+67 AQPNINAEEYQS
-74 NEKEGIPFLRVQNL
+74 LEIPL
-88 QPDGNINLSN
+88 P
-98 CLYINTNT
+98 
-106 HNGLLKRSQ
+106 
-115 VNGGDLLVKITGVGR
+115 
-130 MAVASVAPKNFV
+130 
-142 GNTNQHMVVIKT
+142 
-154 NNESTSKYLSR
+154 
-165 YLNLDIIEKIA
+165 NLDIQHYICN
-176 SRHSTGGTR
+176 
-185 PALDYPSLKAIPII
+185 II
-199 ENIDFS
+199 KNGY
-205 LIDNALYE
+205 LT

-226 SIDGYILS
+226 SIDGYILN

-306 KKGDTRYIRITDI
+306 KEGDTRYIRITDI

-336 EQNYIL
+336 EQNYML

-386 DYLFYYCNSSLYKY
+386 DYLFYYCNCSLYKY

-420 QMIIPLPPLAK
+420 QIIIPLPPMAK

>member
-21 EIEGRLEPEFY
+21 EIEGRLDPKMALYNQESHSTQYHKIQLKKLLLKAPQYGAGESGVTRKSYQEPRYIRITDIDSNGIVNSKELGATANNIEDKY
-32 SPSIFALEKKIRSL
+32 ILNDGDILFARSGATVGKTYL
-46 SSHKLSFYAKSL
+46 HKTKPYMCFYAGYLIRFVVNTSL
-58 VGGATPLKS
+58 ILPEYLFAYTQLPIYKKWIAAIQRPNAQPNINA
-67 CSEEYYS
+67 EEYQS
-74 NEKEGIPFLRVQNL
+74 LEIPL
-88 QPDGNINLSN
+88 P
-98 CLYINTNT
+98 
-106 HNGLLKRSQ
+106 
-115 VNGGDLLVKITGVGR
+115 
-130 MAVASVAPKNFV
+130 
-142 GNTNQHMVVIKT
+142 
-154 NNESTSKYLSR
+154 
-165 YLNLDIIEKIA
+165 NLDIQHYICN
-176 SRHSTGGTR
+176 
-185 PALDYPSLKAIPII
+185 II
-199 ENIDFS
+199 KNGY
-205 LIDNALYE
+205 LT

-226 SIDGYILS
+226 SIDGYILN

-306 KKGDTRYIRITDI
+306 KEGDTRYIRITDI

-336 EQNYIL
+336 EQNYML

-349 ARSGSVG
+349 SRSGSVG

-386 DYLFYYCNSSLYKY
+386 DYLFYYCNCSLYKY

-420 QMIIPLPPLAK
+420 QIIIPLPPMAK

>member
-21 EIEGRLEPEFY
+21 EIEGRLDPKMALYNQESHSTQYHKIQLKKLLLKAPQYGAGESGVTRKSYQEPRYIRITDIDSNGIVNSKELGATANNIEDKY
-32 SPSIFALEKKIRSL
+32 ILNDGDILFARSGATVGKTYL
-46 SSHKLSFYAKSL
+46 HKTKPYMCFYAGYLIRFVVNTSL
-58 VGGATPLKS
+58 ILPEYLFAYTQLPIYKKWIAAIQRPS
-67 CSEEYYS
+67 AQPNINAEEYQS
-74 NEKEGIPFLRVQNL
+74 LEIPL
-88 QPDGNINLSN
+88 P
-98 CLYINTNT
+98 
-106 HNGLLKRSQ
+106 
-115 VNGGDLLVKITGVGR
+115 
-130 MAVASVAPKNFV
+130 
-142 GNTNQHMVVIKT
+142 
-154 NNESTSKYLSR
+154 
-165 YLNLDIIEKIA
+165 NLDIQHYICN
-176 SRHSTGGTR
+176 
-185 PALDYPSLKAIPII
+185 II
-199 ENIDFS
+199 KNGY
-205 LIDNALYE
+205 LT

-226 SIDGYILS
+226 SIDGYILN

-306 KKGDTRYIRITDI
+306 KEGDTRYIRITDI

-336 EQNYIL
+336 EQNYML

-386 DYLFYYCNSSLYKY
+386 DYLFYYCNCSLYKY

-420 QMIIPLPPLAK
+420 QIIIPLPPMAK

-439 TALRHQAAQLQQEG
+439 TALHHQAAQLQQEG

>member
-7 QHIDKNKIFIVKRS
+7 QHIDKNKIFIIKRS
-21 EIEGRLEPEFY
+21 EIEGRLDPKMVLYNQESHSTQYHKIQLKKLLLKAPQYGAGESGVTRKSYQEPRYIRITDIDSNGIVNSKELGATANNIEDKY
-32 SPSIFALEKKIRSL
+32 ILNDGDILFARSGATVGKTYL
-46 SSHKLSFYAKSL
+46 HKTKPYMCFYAGYLIRFVVNTSL
-58 VGGATPLKS
+58 ILPEYLFAYTQLPIYKKWIAAIQRPS
-67 CSEEYYS
+67 AQPNINAEEYQS
-74 NEKEGIPFLRVQNL
+74 LEIPL
-88 QPDGNINLSN
+88 P
-98 CLYINTNT
+98 
-106 HNGLLKRSQ
+106 
-115 VNGGDLLVKITGVGR
+115 
-130 MAVASVAPKNFV
+130 
-142 GNTNQHMVVIKT
+142 
-154 NNESTSKYLSR
+154 
-165 YLNLDIIEKIA
+165 NLDIQHYICN
-176 SRHSTGGTR
+176 
-185 PALDYPSLKAIPII
+185 II
-199 ENIDFS
+199 KNGY
-205 LIDNALYE
+205 LT

-226 SIDGYILS
+226 SIDGYILN

-306 KKGDTRYIRITDI
+306 KEGDTRYIRITDI

-336 EQNYIL
+336 EQNYML

-386 DYLFYYCNSSLYKY
+386 DYLFYYCNCSLYKY

-420 QMIIPLPPLAK
+420 QIIIPLPPMAK

-439 TALRHQAAQLQQEG
+439 TALHHQAAQLQQEG

>member
-21 EIEGRLEPEFY
+21 EIEGRLDPKMALYNQESHNTQYHKIQLKKLLLKAPQYGAGESGVTRKSYQEPRYIRITDIDSNGIVNSKELGATANNIEDKY
-32 SPSIFALEKKIRSL
+32 ILNDGDILFARSGATVGKTYL
-46 SSHKLSFYAKSL
+46 HKTKPYMCFYAGYLIRFVVNTSL
-58 VGGATPLKS
+58 ILPEYLFAYTQLPIYKKWIAAIQRPS
-67 CSEEYYS
+67 AQPNINAEEYQS
-74 NEKEGIPFLRVQNL
+74 LEIPL
-88 QPDGNINLSN
+88 P
-98 CLYINTNT
+98 
-106 HNGLLKRSQ
+106 
-115 VNGGDLLVKITGVGR
+115 
-130 MAVASVAPKNFV
+130 
-142 GNTNQHMVVIKT
+142 
-154 NNESTSKYLSR
+154 
-165 YLNLDIIEKIA
+165 NLDIQHYICN
-176 SRHSTGGTR
+176 
-185 PALDYPSLKAIPII
+185 II
-199 ENIDFS
+199 KNGY
-205 LIDNALYE
+205 LT

-226 SIDGYILS
+226 SIDGYILN

-306 KKGDTRYIRITDI
+306 KEGDTRYIRITDV
-319 DDLGCLKEN
+319 DDLGCLKDN

-336 EQNYIL
+336 EQNYML

-386 DYLFYYCNSSLYKY
+386 DYLFYYCNCSLYKY

-420 QMIIPLPPLAK
+420 QIIIPLPPMAK

>member
-21 EIEGRLEPEFY
+21 EIEGRLDPKMALYNQESHNTQYHKIQLKKLLLKAPQYGAGESGVTRKSYQEPRYIRITDIDSNGIVNSKELGATANNIEDKY
-32 SPSIFALEKKIRSL
+32 ILNDGDILFARSGATVGKTYL
-46 SSHKLSFYAKSL
+46 HKTKPYMCFYAGYLIRFVVNTSL
-58 VGGATPLKS
+58 ILPEYLFAYTQLPIYKKWIAAIQRPS
-67 CSEEYYS
+67 AQPNINAEEYQS
-74 NEKEGIPFLRVQNL
+74 LEIPL
-88 QPDGNINLSN
+88 P
-98 CLYINTNT
+98 
-106 HNGLLKRSQ
+106 
-115 VNGGDLLVKITGVGR
+115 
-130 MAVASVAPKNFV
+130 
-142 GNTNQHMVVIKT
+142 
-154 NNESTSKYLSR
+154 
-165 YLNLDIIEKIA
+165 NLDIQHYICN
-176 SRHSTGGTR
+176 
-185 PALDYPSLKAIPII
+185 II
-199 ENIDFS
+199 KNGY
-205 LIDNALYE
+205 LT

-226 SIDGYILS
+226 SIDGYILN

-306 KKGDTRYIRITDI
+306 KEGDTRYIRITDI

-336 EQNYIL
+336 EQNYML

-386 DYLFYYCNSSLYKY
+386 DYLFYYCNCSLYKY

-420 QMIIPLPPLAK
+420 QIIIPLPPMAK

-453 KEALE
+453 KETLE

>member
-21 EIEGRLEPEFY
+21 EIEGRLDPKMALYNQESHSTQYHKIQLKKLLLKAPQYGAGESGVTRKSYQEPRYIRITDIDSNGIVNSKELGATANNIEDKY
-32 SPSIFALEKKIRSL
+32 ILNDGDILFARSGATVGKTYL
-46 SSHKLSFYAKSL
+46 HKTKPYMCFYAGYLIRFVVNTSL
-58 VGGATPLKS
+58 ILPEYLFAYTQLPIYKKWIAAIQRPNAQPNINA
-67 CSEEYYS
+67 EEYQS
-74 NEKEGIPFLRVQNL
+74 LEIPL
-88 QPDGNINLSN
+88 P
-98 CLYINTNT
+98 
-106 HNGLLKRSQ
+106 
-115 VNGGDLLVKITGVGR
+115 
-130 MAVASVAPKNFV
+130 
-142 GNTNQHMVVIKT
+142 
-154 NNESTSKYLSR
+154 
-165 YLNLDIIEKIA
+165 NLDIQHYICN
-176 SRHSTGGTR
+176 
-185 PALDYPSLKAIPII
+185 II
-199 ENIDFS
+199 KNGY
-205 LIDNALYE
+205 LT

-226 SIDGYILS
+226 SIDGYILN

-306 KKGDTRYIRITDI
+306 KEGDTRYIRITDI

-349 ARSGSVG
+349 SRSGSVG

-386 DYLFYYCNSSLYKY
+386 DYLFYYCNCSLYKY

-420 QMIIPLPPLAK
+420 QIIIPLPPMAK

>member
-21 EIEGRLEPEFY
+21 EIEGRLDPKMTLYNQESHSTQYHKIQLKKLLLKAPQYGAGESGVTRKSYQEPRYIRITDIDSNGIVNSKELGATANNIEDKY
-32 SPSIFALEKKIRSL
+32 ILNDGDILFARSGATVGKTYL
-46 SSHKLSFYAKSL
+46 HKTKPYMCFYAGYLIRFVVNTSL
-58 VGGATPLKS
+58 ILPEYLFAYTQLPIYKKWIAAIQRPNAQPNINA
-67 CSEEYYS
+67 EEYQS
-74 NEKEGIPFLRVQNL
+74 LEIPL
-88 QPDGNINLSN
+88 P
-98 CLYINTNT
+98 
-106 HNGLLKRSQ
+106 
-115 VNGGDLLVKITGVGR
+115 
-130 MAVASVAPKNFV
+130 
-142 GNTNQHMVVIKT
+142 
-154 NNESTSKYLSR
+154 
-165 YLNLDIIEKIA
+165 NLDIQHYICN
-176 SRHSTGGTR
+176 
-185 PALDYPSLKAIPII
+185 II
-199 ENIDFS
+199 KNGY
-205 LIDNALYE
+205 LT

-226 SIDGYILS
+226 SIDGYILN

-306 KKGDTRYIRITDI
+306 KEGDTRYIRITDI

-336 EQNYIL
+336 EQNYML

-386 DYLFYYCNSSLYKY
+386 DYLFYYCNCSLYKY
-400 WVDTIQRPAV
+400 WVDTIQRPTV

-420 QMIIPLPPLAK
+420 QIIIPLPPMAK

>member
-21 EIEGRLEPEFY
+21 EIEGRLDPKMALYNQESHNTQYHKIQLKKLLLKAPQYGAGESGVTRKSYQEPRYIRITDIDSNGIVNSKELGATANNIEDKY
-32 SPSIFALEKKIRSL
+32 ILNDGDILFARSGATVGKTYL
-46 SSHKLSFYAKSL
+46 HKTKPYMCFYAGYLIRFVVNTSL
-58 VGGATPLKS
+58 ILPEYLFAYTQLPIYKKWIAAIQRPS
-67 CSEEYYS
+67 AQPNINAEEYQS
-74 NEKEGIPFLRVQNL
+74 LEIPL
-88 QPDGNINLSN
+88 P
-98 CLYINTNT
+98 
-106 HNGLLKRSQ
+106 
-115 VNGGDLLVKITGVGR
+115 
-130 MAVASVAPKNFV
+130 
-142 GNTNQHMVVIKT
+142 
-154 NNESTSKYLSR
+154 
-165 YLNLDIIEKIA
+165 NLDIQHYICN
-176 SRHSTGGTR
+176 
-185 PALDYPSLKAIPII
+185 II
-199 ENIDFS
+199 KNGY
-205 LIDNALYE
+205 LT

-226 SIDGYILS
+226 SIDGYILN

-306 KKGDTRYIRITDI
+306 KEGDTRYIRITDV

-336 EQNYIL
+336 EQNYML

-377 IINAAIINP
+377 ILNAAIINP
-386 DYLFYYCNSSLYKY
+386 DYLFYYCNCSLYKY

-420 QMIIPLPPLAK
+420 QIIIPLPPMAK

>member
-21 EIEGRLEPEFY
+21 EIEGRLDPKMALYNQESHSTQYHKIQLKKLLLKAPQYGAGESGVTRKSYQEPRYIRITDIDSNGIVNSKELGATANNIEDKY
-32 SPSIFALEKKIRSL
+32 ILNDGDILFARSGATVGKTYL
-46 SSHKLSFYAKSL
+46 HKTKPYMCFYAGYLIRFVVNTSL
-58 VGGATPLKS
+58 ILPEYLFVYTQLPIYKKWIAAIQRPS
-67 CSEEYYS
+67 AQPNINAEEYQS
-74 NEKEGIPFLRVQNL
+74 LEIPL
-88 QPDGNINLSN
+88 P
-98 CLYINTNT
+98 
-106 HNGLLKRSQ
+106 
-115 VNGGDLLVKITGVGR
+115 
-130 MAVASVAPKNFV
+130 
-142 GNTNQHMVVIKT
+142 
-154 NNESTSKYLSR
+154 
-165 YLNLDIIEKIA
+165 NLDIQHYICN
-176 SRHSTGGTR
+176 
-185 PALDYPSLKAIPII
+185 II
-199 ENIDFS
+199 KNGY
-205 LIDNALYE
+205 LT

-226 SIDGYILS
+226 SIDGYILN

-306 KKGDTRYIRITDI
+306 KEGDTRYIRITDI

-336 EQNYIL
+336 EQNYML

-386 DYLFYYCNSSLYKY
+386 DYLFYYCNCSLYKY

-420 QMIIPLPPLAK
+420 QIIIPLPPMAK

>member
-21 EIEGRLEPEFY
+21 EIEGRLDPKMALYNQESHSTQYHKIQLKKLLLKAPQYGAGESGVTRKSYQEPRYIRITDIDSNGIVNSKELGATANNIEDKY
-32 SPSIFALEKKIRSL
+32 MLNDGDILFARSGATVGKTYL
-46 SSHKLSFYAKSL
+46 HKTKPYMCFYAGYLIRFVVNTSL
-58 VGGATPLKS
+58 ILPEYLFAYTQLPIYKKWIAAIQRPS
-67 CSEEYYS
+67 AQPNINAEEYQS
-74 NEKEGIPFLRVQNL
+74 LEIPL
-88 QPDGNINLSN
+88 P
-98 CLYINTNT
+98 
-106 HNGLLKRSQ
+106 
-115 VNGGDLLVKITGVGR
+115 
-130 MAVASVAPKNFV
+130 
-142 GNTNQHMVVIKT
+142 
-154 NNESTSKYLSR
+154 
-165 YLNLDIIEKIA
+165 NLDIQHYICN
-176 SRHSTGGTR
+176 
-185 PALDYPSLKAIPII
+185 II
-199 ENIDFS
+199 KNGY
-205 LIDNALYE
+205 LT

-226 SIDGYILS
+226 SIDGYILN

-306 KKGDTRYIRITDI
+306 KEGDTRYIRITDI

-336 EQNYIL
+336 EQNYML

-386 DYLFYYCNSSLYKY
+386 DYLFYYCNCSLYKY

-420 QMIIPLPPLAK
+420 QIIIPLPPMAK